1 MTTLLHDALGRG
13 GPSLVRRTRAL
24 FLLLALTSLAI
35 AVTTSL
41 PGSPAPAA
49 ALLLASAGAMVLAW
63 VHRYRHGDRV
73 TRLCW
78 LECLAAACF
87 LTACSNPVTGVGLV
101 LALVW
106 FRALFG
112 PTLHVACYGVG
123 MAAAVAAVAVLWDAV
138 PWHGDGLSGDLL
150 VPAVPGVVLTAVVA
164 RHLALGVIERD
175 RAHRCGTLLAELA
188 ADLLAADDLDRVVA
202 AGWRALADLCRVVPG
217 GRAVAVG
224 DDGRVVGS
232 VGEFAALPA
241 VLVVPG
247 TAAMGGSPVGDPAAL
262 DAASGSPARWWA
274 LPHRGLPGRFYLGA
288 PGGLPD
294 DVVATAARLRD
305 KMALA
310 ITGVTRQQELV
321 VQASTDPL
329 TGLPNRTAFTAA
341 LADTVAGLRPGGA
354 PAWMLFVDL
363 DDFKTVND
371 NRGHG
376 TGDRLLR
383 AVATRLSA
391 AIREDD
397 VFARVGG
404 DEFAVLLPGATEET
418 AVEVAQRLVE
428 LSGVPVELDGRP
440 AQVGASVGIA
450 CARPGLTAELV
461 VQHADLAMYAAK
473 RAGKGRV
480 HLFTPDLVAADDEA
494 AVAAELRAAL
504 DEGRIEVLY
513 QPIVATADGRCTAVE
528 ALVRWR
534 HPVRGLLS
542 PAAFLDV
549 AEARGLVVPLGAQV
563 LAQACADVAAWD
575 DAGRPVVVHVNASAS
590 QLSAPGMVSDVVAGL
605 ARNELSPD
613 RLVIEVTES
622 SALTTPAVRATLQE
636 LDALGVGI
644 AIDDFG
650 TGYAAL
656 TALRELPVDVV
667 KIDKS
672 FVTGAATSVADEA
685 VVYAIVEMAQRLGL
699 ATVAE
704 GVETAEQERFAVT
717 VGATSVQGFLH
728 GRPMTAA
735 DLTAWLRTR
744 ATVPVA

>member
-49 ALLLASAGAMVLAW
+49 GLLLASAGAMVLAW

-112 PTLHVACYGVG
+112 STLHIACYGVG
-123 MAAAVAAVAVLWDAV
+123 MAVAVAGAAVLWDVV
-138 PWHGDGLSGDLL
+138 PWHEQALPGGLL
-150 VPAVPGVVLTAVVA
+150 VPAVPGVVLTVVVA
-164 RHLALGVIERD
+164 RHLAVGVIERD
-175 RAHRCGTLLAELA
+175 RAHRCGTLLAGMSAELIA
-188 ADLLAADDLDRVVA
+188 SDDLDHAVA
-202 AGWRALADLCRVVPG
+202 TGWRALSDLCALVPG
-217 GRAVAVG
+217 GRAIAVG
-224 DDGRVVGS
+224 ADDRVVGS
-232 VGEFAALPA
+232 VGEFAS
-241 VLVVPG
+241 VPG
-247 TAAMGGSPVGDPAAL
+247 VLAVPGPVGTGGSPVEDPAAL
-262 DAASGSPARWWA
+262 DAAAGSPARWWA
-274 LPHRGLPGRFYLGA
+274 FPHRGLPGRFYLGA

-294 DVVATAARLRD
+294 DVVATAARVRD
-305 KMALA
+305 QMAMA
-310 ITGVTRQQELV
+310 IKTVRRQQDLV

-391 AIREDD
+391 AIREGDL
-397 VFARVGG
+397 FARVGG
-404 DEFAVLLPGATEET
+404 DEFAVLLPGACEET

-450 CARPGLTAELV
+450 CARPGLTAEQV
-461 VQHADLAMYAAK
+461 VQYADLAMYAAK
-473 RAGKGRV
+473 RGGKGRV
-480 HLFTPDLVAADDEA
+480 HLFTPDLVATDDDA

-504 DEGRIEVLY
+504 DEGGIEVLY

-534 HPVRGLLS
+534 HPVRGLLT

-605 ARNELSPD
+605 ARHDLSPD

-685 VVYAIVEMAQRLGL
+685 VVYAIVEMAHRLGL
-699 ATVAE
+699 ETVAE

-744 ATVPVA
+744 AAAPVA

>member
-1 MTTLLHDALGRG
+1 MTALLHDALGRG

-35 AVTTSL
+35 AVATSL
-41 PGSPAPAA
+41 PGSSAPAT
-49 ALLLASAGAMVLAW
+49 ALLVASAVVMVLAW
-63 VHRYRHGDRV
+63 VHRYRHADEV

-78 LECLAAACF
+78 LECVSAAGFLLACA
-87 LTACSNPVTGVGLV
+87 NPVTGVGVV

-112 PTLHVACYGVG
+112 RTLHVACYGIG
-123 MAAAVAAVAVLWDAV
+123 MSAAVAGAVLLWDRV
-138 PWHGDGLSGDLL
+138 PWHAHAL
-150 VPAVPGVVLTAVVA
+150 PAAMLAAALPGVLLTSVVA
-164 RHLALGVIERD
+164 RHLAVGVVERD

-202 AGWRALADLCRVVPG
+202 VGWRALGDLCGLVPG

-224 DDGRVVGS
+224 AGDEVVGS
-232 VGEFAALPA
+232 VGEFASVPEVLTVPGAAPLGGAPVEDGA
-241 VLVVPG
+241 VLDAVAG
-247 TAAMGGSPVGDPAAL
+247 SAAG
-262 DAASGSPARWWA
+262 WWVF
-274 LPHRGLPGRFYLGA
+274 PHRGLPGRFYLGA
-288 PGGLPD
+288 PGGVPD

-305 KMALA
+305 QMALA
-310 ITGVTRQQELV
+310 ISSVTRQQELA
-321 VQASTDPL
+321 VQARTDPL
-329 TGLPNRTAFTAA
+329 TGLPNRAAFTAA
-341 LADTVAGLRPGGA
+341 LTEAVAGLDPHGA

-383 AVATRLSA
+383 AVAGRLSTS
-391 AIREDD
+391 IRDGD
-397 VFARVGG
+397 LFARLGG
-404 DEFAVLLPGATEET
+404 DEFAVLLPGASEET
-418 AVEVAQRLVE
+418 AVDVAGRLVE
-428 LSGVPVELDGRP
+428 LSGVPVRLDGRP

-450 CARPGLTAELV
+450 CARSGLTAEQV
-461 VQHADLAMYAAK
+461 VQHADLAMHAAK

-480 HLFTPDLVAADDEA
+480 HLFTPELLAADDEA
-494 AVAAELRAAL
+494 ALAAELRTAL
-504 DEGRIEVLY
+504 AEDQLEVRY

-534 HPVRGLLS
+534 HPTRGLLP
-542 PAAFLDV
+542 PAAFLAV
-549 AEARGLVVPLGAQV
+549 AEARGLIVPVGAQV
-563 LAQACADVAAWD
+563 LARACADVADWHD
-575 DAGRPVVVHVNASAS
+575 GGSPVAVHVNASAA
-590 QLSAPGMVSDVVAGL
+590 QLSAPGLVGDVTRDLAAHGL
-605 ARNELSPD
+605 APD
-613 RLVIEVTES
+613 RLVVEVTES
-622 SALTTPAVRATLQE
+622 SALNTPAVRATLQE
-636 LDALGVGI
+636 LDALGVRI

-699 ATVAE
+699 DTVAE
-704 GVETAEQERFAVT
+704 GVETAEQEHFAGA

-735 DLTAWLRTR
+735 DLTAWLRSRT
-744 ATVPVA
+744 PVAVG

>member
-1 MTTLLHDALGRG
+1 MTALLHDALGRG

-24 FLLLALTSLAI
+24 FLLLALTSLAV
-35 AVTTSL
+35 AVATSL
-41 PGSPAPAA
+41 PGSSAPAA
-49 ALLLASAGAMVLAW
+49 GLLLASAGVMVLAW
-63 VHRYRHGDRV
+63 VHRYRHGDEV

-78 LECLAAACF
+78 LECLVAAGF
-87 LTACSNPVTGVGLV
+87 LLACSNPVTGVGV
-101 LALVW
+101 LMALVW

-112 PTLHVACYGVG
+112 TTLHVACYGIG
-123 MAAAVAAVAVLWDAV
+123 LSAALAVAVLLWDSV
-138 PWHGDGLSGDLL
+138 PWHTGAL
-150 VPAVPGVVLTAVVA
+150 PAAMLAAALPGVVLTTVVA
-164 RHLALGVIERD
+164 RHLAVGVVERD

-188 ADLLAADDLDRVVA
+188 ADLLAADDLDRVVD
-202 AGWRALADLCRVVPG
+202 AGWRALGDLCRVVPG

-224 DDGRVVGS
+224 TDDRVVGS
-232 VGEFAALPA
+232 VGEFAAVPD
-241 VLVVPG
+241 VLAVPG
-247 TAAMGGSPVGDPAAL
+247 TAVLSGSPVEDPAVL
-262 DAASGSPARWWA
+262 DAVAGTPARWWA
-274 LPHRGLPGRFYLGA
+274 FPHRGLPGRFYLGA

-294 DVVATAARLRD
+294 DVVAAAARLRD

-310 ITGVTRQQELV
+310 ISSVTRQQELV

-341 LADTVAGLRPGGA
+341 LAETVAGLHPDGE

-383 AVATRLSA
+383 AIAGRLSA
-391 AIREDD
+391 SLRDGD
-397 VFARVGG
+397 LFARLGG
-404 DEFAVLLPGATEET
+404 DEFAVLLPRASEQT
-418 AVEVAQRLVE
+418 AVDVAERLVE
-428 LSGVPVELDGRP
+428 LSGLPVELDGRP

-461 VQHADLAMYAAK
+461 VQHADLALYAAK
-473 RAGKGRV
+473 RHGKGRV
-480 HLFTPDLVAADDEA
+480 HRFTPDLLAADDDA
-494 AVAAELRAAL
+494 ALAAELRVAL
-504 DEGRIEVLY
+504 AEGQLEVLY

-534 HPVRGLLS
+534 HPERGLLS
-542 PAAFLDV
+542 PATFLGV
-549 AEARGLVVPLGAQV
+549 AEARGLIVPVGAQV
-563 LAQACADVAAWD
+563 LARACADVASWY
-575 DAGRPVVVHVNASAS
+575 DAGRPVAVHVNASAA
-590 QLSAPGMVSDVVAGL
+590 QLSAPGVVADVTRNLVEQGL
-605 ARNELSPD
+605 AAD

-622 SALTTPAVRATLQE
+622 SALDTPAVRAALQE
-636 LDALGVGI
+636 LDGLGVGI

-685 VVYAIVEMAQRLGL
+685 VVYAIVEMAHRLGL
-699 ATVAE
+699 ETVAE
-704 GVETAEQERFAVT
+704 GVETAEQEHFAGA
-717 VGATSVQGFLH
+717 VGATSVQGYLH

-735 DLTAWLRTR
+735 DLTAWLAAR
-744 ATVPVA
+744 APVPVA